1 MKSPANFEF
10 ETDML
15 TLNVQNM
22 ISLCFVECFYA
33 SGSLERVLETA
44 LEAIEQFDMMAD
56 GASEGNGK
64 GKDRFI
70 RLLSGATST
79 TSAILRSYNSCFHL
93 QYVQQRKVKDGM
105 INNLMSF
112 WEGVIGC

>member
-1 MKSPANFEF
+1 MEG
-10 ETDML
+10 
-15 TLNVQNM
+15 
-22 ISLCFVECFYA
+22 FYA
-33 SGSLERVLETA
+33 AGSLERVLETA
-44 LEAIEQFDMMAD
+44 LESVEQFDMMADAD

>member
-1 MKSPANFEF
+1 M
-10 ETDML
+10 
-15 TLNVQNM
+15 
-22 ISLCFVECFYA
+22 ECFYA
-33 SGSLERVLETA
+33 AGSLERVLETA
-44 LEAIEQFDMMAD
+44 LESIEQFDMMAD
-56 GASEGNGK
+56 GAPEVNGK
-64 GKDRFI
+64 VKDRFI

>member
-1 MKSPANFEF
+1 M
-10 ETDML
+10 
-15 TLNVQNM
+15 
-22 ISLCFVECFYA
+22 ECFYA
-33 SGSLERVLETA
+33 AGSLERVLETA
-44 LEAIEQFDMMAD
+44 LESIEQFDMMADAD

-93 QYVQQRKVKDGM
+93 QYVQKRKVNDGK